1 MKTKKRLLFKTMIL
15 VLFISAA
22 WFALYQ
28 QFAVSDDRRESAE
41 LHQPAPN
48 FTLPKVNGGK
58 VNLKELKGKAV
69 VVNFWGSWCGP
80 CKREM
85 PVIQKAYSRY
95 KGEDLEIVAVNVQES
110 EAVVKRFID
119 SYSLTFPVALDKKAE
134 VYRSWE
140 IFSLPTTFFID
151 SEGDIMR
158 AYEGEMSS
166 GKLHQWIDEL
176 LKRG

>member
-1 MKTKKRLLFKTMIL
+1 M
-15 VLFISAA
+15 
-22 WFALYQ
+22 
-28 QFAVSDDRRESAE
+28 
-41 LHQPAPN
+41 
-48 FTLPKVNGGK
+48 
-58 VNLKELKGKAV
+58 
-69 VVNFWGSWCGP
+69 NFWGSWCGP